1 MSERAESLLRQAAAG
16 DVALLAAL
24 RARVAAGEPAAYVAG
39 FLEFEGRRFRS
50 DPRAFITDPET
61 VWLTR
66 AAVEQGRQLARQLGR
81 PPQLL
86 EFGVGAGTLA
96 ITLKLAQPAW
106 SVAGIDIDA
115 SALELA
121 AENAADHGV
130 DIDLLPGDYLSGWPA
145 QRSPPDLI
153 FGDPPWG
160 DAEDLYEPERDA
172 HYYEQMPPASAFPRS
187 GGRTGIHD
195 ELIRRLA
202 GSGWPSWLLL
212 NYGTLPPE
220 VIARSAAPLREWRIL
235 NPVPG
240 ISLML
245 GRG

>member
-1 MSERAESLLRQAAAG
+1 MSERSEALLRQAAAG
-16 DVALLAAL
+16 DDSLLAAL
-24 RARVAAGEPAAYVAG
+24 RARVAAGEPPAYVAG
-39 FLEFEGRRFRS
+39 FLEFDGRRFRS

-61 VWLTR
+61 LWLTR
-66 AAVEQGRQLARQLGR
+66 AAIDQGRLLERRLGR
-81 PPQLL
+81 PPHVL
-86 EFGVGAGTLA
+86 EFGVGAGTLS
-96 ITLKLAQPAW
+96 ITIKLAEPAW
-106 SVAGIDIDA
+106 LVTGIDIDPP
-115 SALELA
+115 ALDLA
-121 AENAADHGV
+121 AENAAAHGV
-130 DIDLLPGDYLSGWPA
+130 SIDLLPGEYLSGWPA
-145 QRSPPDLI
+145 QASPPDLI

-160 DAEDLYEPERDA
+160 DAEDLYESERDA

-202 GSGWPSWLLL
+202 ASGWPSWLLL

-235 NPVPG
+235 DPVPG